1 MSDKNVVTVE
11 GNLTKAPVLIEKQG
25 RKPVCLLR
33 IACNR
38 SRKNST
44 TGAWEN
50 HPRFFEVK
58 VYGPKTTEVS
68 TYAKGE
74 KVLGEE
80 GYLDWY
86 EKGEGEERREYVS
99 IVAANT
105 PDGITRVPKPEE
117 QAQAGTDPDDE
128 IIATA
133 KASSKTAGGDE

>member
-1 MSDKNVVTVE
+1 MTDKNVVTVE
-11 GNLTKAPVLIEKQG
+11 GNLTKAPVLIEKDG
-25 RKPVCLLR
+25 RTPVSLLR
-33 IACNR
+33 LACNR
-38 SRKNST
+38 SRLNPT
-44 TGAWEN
+44 TKAWES
-50 HPRFFEVK
+50 HPRFFDVK
-58 VYGPKTTEVS
+58 VYGAKATEVS
-68 TYAKGE
+68 RYAKGE
-74 KVLGEE
+74 KVLINE

-86 EKGEGEERREYVS
+86 EKGKGAERREFVS